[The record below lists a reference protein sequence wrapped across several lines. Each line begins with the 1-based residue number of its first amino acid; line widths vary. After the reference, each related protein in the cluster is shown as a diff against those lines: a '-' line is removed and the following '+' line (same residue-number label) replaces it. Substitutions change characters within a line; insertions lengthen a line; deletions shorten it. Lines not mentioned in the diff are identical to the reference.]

1 MYGAGDEKLGSI
13 VAPGATQS
21 AQRQIGKLLRS
32 TFEAKIP
39 ALGKLQKAVKKMVKR
54 GYLVMPDGRRTY
66 IRHEHAALNSLLQ
79 AAGAIICK
87 AWIVEFDK
95 RLAYRFGSR
104 PGGGWDQEWVALGW
118 IHDEVELA
126 VRKEF
131 AEEVGGIV
139 SDSMEKVTQMFNWR
153 LPLEADYSV
162 GNNWYDCH

>member
-1 MYGAGDEKLGSI
+1 
-13 VAPGATQS
+13 
-21 AQRQIGKLLRS
+21 
-32 TFEAKIP
+32 
-39 ALGKLQKAVKKMVKR
+39 MVKR